1 MLLSLACELVD
12 RVICE
17 LIVFCSRFSRSSST
31 KGYGGKSDF
40 LYGGRNSIYKLSFH
54 DNVICNHRSKRHA
67 LGPMGRSYY
76 SLHPTLRFR
85 CDPAGQVRL
94 KLQLQLRT
102 TVDVSD
108 EGSLGSSAERQFMTG
123 YLALCSL
130 EIVCVR
136 QSKMFQSLERMLNL
150 AGILRVRWL
159 GSNYVISYVSSVSG
173 YSWLQLVTPR
183 QFQDLLSNEVHDHLL
198 S

>member
-1 MLLSLACELVD
+1 
-12 RVICE
+12 
-17 LIVFCSRFSRSSST
+17 
-31 KGYGGKSDF
+31 
-40 LYGGRNSIYKLSFH
+40 
-54 DNVICNHRSKRHA
+54 
-67 LGPMGRSYY
+67 
-76 SLHPTLRFR
+76 
-85 CDPAGQVRL
+85 
-94 KLQLQLRT
+94 
-102 TVDVSD
+102 
-108 EGSLGSSAERQFMTG
+108 MTG

-136 QSKMFQSLERMLNL
+136 QSKMFHSLERMLNL